1 MEGGERR
8 EKTEDKGEERENGGQ
23 GRGGKRRGERAEGED
38 GGRKEKME
46 GGQEIERRE
55 GS

>member
-23 GRGGKRRGERAEGED
+23 GRGERVEEKGEERERRERMEEGKRRWRED
-38 GGRKEKME
+38 
-46 GGQEIERRE
+46 RR
-55 GS
+55 